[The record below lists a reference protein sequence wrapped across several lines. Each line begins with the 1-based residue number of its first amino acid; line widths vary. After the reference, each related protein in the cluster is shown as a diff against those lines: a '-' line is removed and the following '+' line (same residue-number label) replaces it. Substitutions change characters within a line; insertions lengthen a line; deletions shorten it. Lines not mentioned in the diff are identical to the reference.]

1 MDQTGRPGAVAR
13 RAVLEVVDGHRRSR
27 PDSLVSEEP
36 MEIRL
41 AWPDQ
46 SASRVAVVMRTPG
59 HDFELATG
67 FLLSEGVGVLG
78 EAPRTVAYCLDRTLS
93 AVQEYNVVT
102 VTLERR
108 PAELPA
114 NRTTAV
120 SSACGVCGVQ
130 SLEEVFAPTRRP
142 LKVSSVV
149 DAGVIPVLPDL
160 LRDRQRVFASTGSIH
175 AAGIFDFAGHLVV
188 AREDVGR
195 HNCTDKVLGA
205 RQLGVVDYGDDAIL
219 CVSGRI
225 GFDIAVKAVAGRIPV
240 IVGVGGPSSLAVDLA
255 TRAGITVCGFTR
267 GQRYVVYSHADRLS

>member
-1 MDQTGRPGAVAR
+1 MEQTRRAGAVAR
-13 RAVLEVVDGHRRSR
+13 RAVLEVVDGRRQPR

-41 AWPDQ
+41 VWPG
-46 SASRVAVVMRTPG
+46 SPARRVAVVMRTPG

-67 FLLSEGVGVLG
+67 FLLSEGVGVVG
-78 EAPRTVAYCLDRTLS
+78 EAPRTVAYCLDRALPAT
-93 AVQEYNVVT
+93 QQYNVVT
-102 VTLERR
+102 VTLECR
-108 PAELPA
+108 PAILPA
-114 NRTTAV
+114 TRSTAV

-130 SLEEVFAPTRRP
+130 TIEEVFAPARKP
-142 LKVSSVV
+142 LKMSSIV
-149 DAGVIPVLPDL
+149 DAGAIPALPEVL
-160 LRDRQRVFASTGSIH
+160 REQQRVFASTGSIH
-175 AAGIFDFAGHLVV
+175 AAGIFDFAGRLVV

-205 RQLGVVDYGDDAIL
+205 RQLGAAHYGDDSIL

-267 GQRYVVYSHADRLS
+267 GSRYVVYSHGDRLA